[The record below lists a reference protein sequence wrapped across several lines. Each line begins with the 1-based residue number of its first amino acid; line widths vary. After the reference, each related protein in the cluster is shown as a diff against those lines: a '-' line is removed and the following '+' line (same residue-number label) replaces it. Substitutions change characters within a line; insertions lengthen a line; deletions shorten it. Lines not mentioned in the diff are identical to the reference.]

1 MFGTVDNNM
10 NGWDV
15 KTWDDI
21 LFIRNGKAHKNVN
34 DPNGEYPIYGSGG
47 KMGMATEYLS
57 PEHTIILGRKGT
69 INTMSFS

>member
-1 MFGTVDNNM
+1 MFGTVDNNI

-47 KMGMATEYLS
+47 NLK
-57 PEHTIILGRKGT
+57 I
-69 INTMSFS
+69 